1 MATMVNQGQGIV
13 GGMFPDYFSAPDVN
27 PLAPYGLRYSESV
40 ADQPQI
46 KGRGY
51 LGAIPTTEGMPMTE
65 LSSSFELDGQVI
77 QHPLIVPTLTAQEL
91 QLLQMGGEPTPEI
104 YTKAQQFALDRIRQG
119 MSPFATPQDLRMP
132 MPESS
137 PVYADPFGST
147 IGTSI
152 R

>member
-1 MATMVNQGQGIV
+1 
-13 GGMFPDYFSAPDVN
+13 MFPDYFSAPDVN

-40 ADQPQI
+40 VDQPQI

>member
-1 MATMVNQGQGIV
+1 MATMGNQGQGIV

-40 ADQPQI
+40 ADQSQI

>member
-1 MATMVNQGQGIV
+1 
-13 GGMFPDYFSAPDVN
+13 MFPDYFSAPDVN

-51 LGAIPTTEGMPMTE
+51 FGAIPTSEGMPMTE

>member
-1 MATMVNQGQGIV
+1 MATMGNQGQRIV

-46 KGRGY
+46 KGRGF

-65 LSSSFELDGQVI
+65 LSSSFELDGQII
-77 QHPLIVPTLTAQEL
+77 QHPLIVPTLTAQEI

>member
-1 MATMVNQGQGIV
+1 
-13 GGMFPDYFSAPDVN
+13 MFPDYFSAPDVN